1 VGKYFEKLRMD
12 GQVGVI
18 TGGGGGFGR
27 VMAEVLTEAG
37 ASVVLVGRHEETLQA
52 VADAVKPARAMVF
65 RADVTEPDQVKA
77 MADATMKEL
86 GRIDVLINNAGINMR
101 KPALEFT
108 LDEWNEVVDV
118 SLKGTFLCCQAVAP
132 HMIERGYGR
141 IINLSSILGHVGLP
155 GRAPY
160 TAAKGALIQLTRTL
174 ALEWAEHGVTVNALC
189 PGPFATPL
197 NKVLFD
203 DREAYKMFVDGIPLG
218 RFGEPEELGGIVLL
232 LASPA
237 SSFITGAAFLVDG
250 GWTAR

>member
-1 VGKYFEKLRMD
+1 MGKYFDKFRMD
-12 GQVGVI
+12 GQVGII

-27 VMAEVLTEAG
+27 VMAEALTEAG
-37 ASVVLVGRHEETLQA
+37 ASVVLVGRHEDTLQA

-77 MADATMKEL
+77 MADATMEEF
-86 GRIDVLINNAGINMR
+86 GRLDVLINNAGINMR

-108 LDEWNEVVDV
+108 LEEWNDVVDV
-118 SLKGTFLCCQAVAP
+118 SLKGTFLCYRAVAP
-132 HMIERGYGR
+132 HMIERRYGR
-141 IINLSSILGHVGLP
+141 IINLSSMLGRVGLE

-160 TAAKGALIQLTRTL
+160 TAAKGGLIQLTRTL
-174 ALEWAEHGVTVNALC
+174 ALEWAQYGITANALC

-203 DREAYKMFVDGIPLG
+203 DPEAYKMFVDGVPLG
-218 RFGEPEELGGIVLL
+218 RFGAPEELGGMVLL

-237 SSFITGAAFLVDG
+237 SSFITGAALLVDG